1 MSGVDEEQIPAGT
14 ARTFHPGC
22 VGGAGVELCGR
33 LLAEFIAPGQLE
45 PMLPCNFSWS
55 NLMCLGMW
63 LQSAL
68 RNTSLSMVTLIPPF
82 LFSPVKNKEERNLA
96 FIGSV
101 LLVPLVLGGTT
112 PTLSCQRGK
121 PEQEHLPRHQDCKVW
136 QGCWDICPLFWVSPI
151 VLGQETG
158 LTPSSS
164 TERGRDDGF
173 GYFPALGVLLP

>member
-45 PMLPCNFSWS
+45 PLLPCNFSWS

-96 FIGSV
+96 FIGRVFCLCHLS
-101 LLVPLVLGGTT
+101 LGGLH
-112 PTLSCQRGK
+112 PHWAASVGSLSRS
-121 PEQEHLPRHQDCKVW
+121 
-136 QGCWDICPLFWVSPI
+136 ICPGIRIARSGKDVGISALYFGSAQLSWVRRQVSLLHPPRRE
-151 VLGQETG
+151 GEMM
-158 LTPSSS
+158 
-164 TERGRDDGF
+164 
-173 GYFPALGVLLP
+173 ALDTSQL